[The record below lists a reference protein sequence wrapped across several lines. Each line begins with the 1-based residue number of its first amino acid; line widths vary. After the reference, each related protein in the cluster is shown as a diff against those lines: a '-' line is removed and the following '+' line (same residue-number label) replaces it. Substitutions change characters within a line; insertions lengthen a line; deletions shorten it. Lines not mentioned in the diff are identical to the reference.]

1 MRIAM
6 VGIRGIP
13 AHVGG
18 AEHVVEEL
26 TRELTARGHE
36 VLVYGRQ
43 SYIAGWPPPAFGQQ
57 IVTKNLSSKHLET
70 ITHTATALLNV
81 LGRHVDVVHLHSPGP
96 ALMSWLPAWAGIPL
110 VLTIHAPDWLREKWS
125 GWAKFA
131 LRRGLACG
139 MRRANEVTAVGKALA
154 EQLAAEFGREVHYVP
169 NGVRPVQ
176 KLPPTTIARGK
187 LDKCRY
193 VLTVGRIVPEKR
205 LDLLVEAWADLPDK
219 EGAYLVVVGDAGE
232 NHYGLSCRVQA
243 GSDVMF
249 LGAQYGA
256 VLSELYSNAEVVILP
271 SSLEGMSMVLLE
283 AAAYGRCI
291 LAADIQA
298 NLDMMGD
305 SILYFHSEDRT
316 DLGRQL
322 CRLLRSEELRSALGD
337 SAKGHVLASYD
348 WSATAEC
355 LERIYRRAILTVKG

>member
-6 VGIRGIP
+6 VGVRGIP

-36 VLVYGRQ
+36 VLVYCRK

-57 IVTKNLSSKHLET
+57 IITKNLSGKHLET

-96 ALMSWLPAWAGIPL
+96 ALMSWLPALVGIPL
-110 VLTIHAPDWLREKWS
+110 VLTIHAPDWLRKKWS
-125 GWAKFA
+125 PSAKFV
-131 LRRGLACG
+131 LRRGLVCG
-139 MRRANEVTAVGKALA
+139 MRRANEVTAVGKTLA
-154 EQLAAEFGREVHYVP
+154 EQLAGEFGREVHHVP
-169 NGVRPVQ
+169 NGVRGVQ
-176 KLPPTTIARGK
+176 ALPPKTIARWN
-187 LDKCRY
+187 LDRCRY

-205 LDLLVEAWADLPDK
+205 LDLLVEAWADQPDK
-219 EGAYLVVVGDAGE
+219 AGVNLVVVGDVGD
-232 NHYGLSCRVQA
+232 NRYDLSCRVHA

-249 LGAQYGA
+249 LGAQYGE
-256 VLSELYSNAEVVILP
+256 VLSELFSNAEVVVLP

-283 AAAYGRCI
+283 AAAHGRCI

-298 NLDMMGD
+298 NLDTMGD

-322 CRLLRSEELRSALGD
+322 CRLLRSEELRCALGD

-348 WSATAEC
+348 WSATAEQM
-355 LERIYRRAILTVKG
+355 ERIYRRAILTVKG